1 MTVDA
6 SISMSRG
13 TFRLNARLSDSG
25 VIFMEGENGSGKT
38 TFLRAVAGHFS
49 EFTGRVIVNGR
60 DVTNVELQRRGIVYL
75 NSETVLLNLDV
86 DSHISWPRNPERYRS
101 DIKALK
107 DNLRVD
113 FRGRVSELSLGQ
125 KMRLAAAS
133 AIFHRPDLI
142 IMDEVTSGISDSS
155 SFIKTLSALAGEKG
169 IDIIF
174 VSHNPSDGELADH
187 VYRMVNGSLS
197 RIS

>member
-49 EFTGRVIVNGR
+49 QFTGHVIVNGR
-60 DVTNVELQRRGIVYL
+60 DVTNVELQRRGIIYL

-155 SFIKTLSALAGEKG
+155 SFIKSLSALAGEKG

>member
-25 VIFMEGENGSGKT
+25 IIFMEGENGSGKT
-38 TFLRAVAGHFS
+38 TFLRAVAVHFS

-60 DVTNVELQRRGIVYL
+60 DVTNVELQRRGIIYL

-86 DSHISWPRNPERYRS
+86 DSHISWPQNPKRYRS

-155 SFIKTLSALAGEKG
+155 SFIKSLSALAGEKG

>member
-25 VIFMEGENGSGKT
+25 VIFVEGENGSGKT

-49 EFTGRVIVNGR
+49 EFTGHVMVNGR
-60 DVTNVELQRRGIVYL
+60 DVTNVELQRRGIIYL

-86 DSHISWPRNPERYRS
+86 DSHISWPQNPKRYRS
-101 DIKALK
+101 DVKALK

-155 SFIKTLSALAGEKG
+155 SFIKSLSALAGEKG

>member
-1 MTVDA
+1 MTIDA

-13 TFRLNARLSDSG
+13 AFRINARLSDSG
-25 VIFMEGENGSGKT
+25 IIFMEGENGSGKT

-49 EFTGRVIVNGR
+49 QFTGHVIVNGR
-60 DVTNVELQRRGIVYL
+60 DVTNVELQRRGIIYL

-86 DSHISWPRNPERYRS
+86 DSHITWPQNPKRYSS
-101 DIKALK
+101 DIRILK
-107 DNLRVD
+107 DSVGID
-113 FRGRVSELSLGQ
+113 FAGKAWELSLGQ
-125 KMRLAAAS
+125 KMRLAAAG

-142 IMDEVTSGISDSS
+142 IMDEVTSGISDSPG
-155 SFIKTLSALAGEKG
+155 FIKSVSSLAREKG

-174 VSHNPSDGELADH
+174 VSHNPGDGALADH
-187 VYRMVNGSLS
+187 VYRMENGSLS

>member
-1 MTVDA
+1 M
-6 SISMSRG
+6 
-13 TFRLNARLSDSG
+13 
-25 VIFMEGENGSGKT
+25 
-38 TFLRAVAGHFS
+38 AGHFS

-101 DIKALK
+101 DIKTLK
-107 DNLRVD
+107 DNLGMD
-113 FRGRVSELSLGQ
+113 FGGRVSELSLGQ
-125 KMRLAAAS
+125 KMRLATAS

-155 SFIKTLSALAGEKG
+155 SFIKSVSALAGEKG

-187 VYRMVNGSLS
+187 IYRMANGSLS

>member
-113 FRGRVSELSLGQ
+113 FRGRMSELSLGQ

-142 IMDEVTSGISDSS
+142 IMDEVTSVISDSS
-155 SFIKTLSALAGEKG
+155 SFIKSLSALAGEKG

>member
-25 VIFMEGENGSGKT
+25 IIFMEGENGSGKT

-49 EFTGRVIVNGR
+49 QFTGQVIVNGR
-60 DVTNVELQRRGIVYL
+60 DVTSVELQRRGIVYL

-86 DSHISWPRNPERYRS
+86 DSHISWPRNPERYRR
-101 DIKALK
+101 DIKTLK
-107 DNLRVD
+107 DNLGMD
-113 FRGRVSELSLGQ
+113 FGGRVSELSLGQ

-155 SFIKTLSALAGEKG
+155 SFIKSVSAMAGEKG

-187 VYRMVNGSLS
+187 VYRMANGSLS
-197 RIS
+197 QIS

>member
-60 DVTNVELQRRGIVYL
+60 DVTNVELQRRGIIYL

-155 SFIKTLSALAGEKG
+155 SFIKSLSALAGEKG

>member
-25 VIFMEGENGSGKT
+25 VIFVEGENGSGKT

-49 EFTGRVIVNGR
+49 EFTGHVMVNGR

-155 SFIKTLSALAGEKG
+155 SFIKSLSALAGEKG

>member
-1 MTVDA
+1 MTIAA

-13 TFRLNARLSDSG
+13 TFKLNARLSDSG

-155 SFIKTLSALAGEKG
+155 SFIKSVSSLAREKG

-174 VSHNPSDGELADH
+174 VSHNPGDGAMADH
-187 VYRMVNGSLS
+187 VYRMENGSLS

>member
-25 VIFMEGENGSGKT
+25 IIFMEGENGSGKT

-49 EFTGRVIVNGR
+49 QFTGQVIVNGR
-60 DVTNVELQRRGIVYL
+60 DVTSVELQRRGIVYL

-86 DSHISWPRNPERYRS
+86 DSHISWPRNPERYRR
-101 DIKALK
+101 DIKTLK
-107 DNLRVD
+107 DNLGMD
-113 FRGRVSELSLGQ
+113 FGGRVSELSLGQ
-125 KMRLAAAS
+125 KMRLATAS

-155 SFIKTLSALAGEKG
+155 SFIKSVSALAAEKG

-174 VSHNPSDGELADH
+174 VSHNPRDGELADH
-187 VYRMVNGSLS
+187 IYRMANGSLS

>member
-155 SFIKTLSALAGEKG
+155 SFIKSLSALAGEKG

>member
-25 VIFMEGENGSGKT
+25 VIFVEGENGSGKT

-49 EFTGRVIVNGR
+49 EFTGHVMVNGR
-60 DVTNVELQRRGIVYL
+60 DVTNVELQRRGIIYL

-86 DSHISWPRNPERYRS
+86 DSHISWPQNPKRYRS

-155 SFIKTLSALAGEKG
+155 SFIKSLSALAGEKG

>member
-60 DVTNVELQRRGIVYL
+60 DVTNVELQRRGIIYL

-86 DSHISWPRNPERYRS
+86 DSHISWPQNPKRYRS
-101 DIKALK
+101 DVKALK

-155 SFIKTLSALAGEKG
+155 SFIKSLSALAGEKG

>member
-86 DSHISWPRNPERYRS
+86 DSHISWPQNPKRYRS

-155 SFIKTLSALAGEKG
+155 SFIKSLSALAGEKG

>member
-1 MTVDA
+1 MTIDA

-13 TFRLNARLSDSG
+13 AFRINSRLSDSG
-25 VIFMEGENGSGKT
+25 IIFMEGENGSGKT

-49 EFTGRVIVNGR
+49 QFTGHVIVNGR
-60 DVTNVELQRRGIVYL
+60 DVTNVELQRRGIIYL

-86 DSHISWPRNPERYRS
+86 DSHITWPQNPKRYSS
-101 DIKALK
+101 DIRILK
-107 DNLRVD
+107 DSVGID
-113 FRGRVSELSLGQ
+113 FAGKAWELSLGQ

-155 SFIKTLSALAGEKG
+155 SFIKSVSAMAGEKG

-187 VYRMVNGSLS
+187 VYRMANGSLS
-197 RIS
+197 QIS

>member
-60 DVTNVELQRRGIVYL
+60 DVTNVELQRRGIIYL

-86 DSHISWPRNPERYRS
+86 DSHISWPQNPKRYRS

-155 SFIKTLSALAGEKG
+155 SFIKSLSALAGEKG

>member
-60 DVTNVELQRRGIVYL
+60 DVTNVELQRRGIIYL

-86 DSHISWPRNPERYRS
+86 DSHISWPQNPKRYRS

-142 IMDEVTSGISDSS
+142 IMDEVTSGISDSPG
-155 SFIKTLSALAGEKG
+155 FIKSVSSLAREKG

>member
-25 VIFMEGENGSGKT
+25 IIFMEGENGSGKT

-155 SFIKTLSALAGEKG
+155 SFIKSLSALAGEKG